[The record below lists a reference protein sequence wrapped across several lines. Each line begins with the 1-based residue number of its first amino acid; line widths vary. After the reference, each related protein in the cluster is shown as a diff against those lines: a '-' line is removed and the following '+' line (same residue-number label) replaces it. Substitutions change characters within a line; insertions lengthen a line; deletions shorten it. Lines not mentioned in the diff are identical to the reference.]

1 MTPNEPIPTPVNKDW
16 VELKLQASL
25 KDYVTREV
33 HDRDVEKL
41 SDDVKQIR
49 VSLWGPSTDGKV
61 PELQELRTAIGS
73 KLEKPSIWGI
83 VLPIIVALVTWAASK
98 AFGAPLG

>member
-1 MTPNEPIPTPVNKDW
+1 MTPNEPIPTPVNQEW
-16 VELKLQASL
+16 VELKLKASL

-33 HDRDVEKL
+33 HDRDAKEL
-41 SDDVKQIR
+41 RDDVQQIR
-49 VSLWGPSTDGKV
+49 CALWGPSTEGKD
-61 PELQELRTAIGS
+61 PELQKLWTAIGS

-83 VLPIIVALVTWAASK
+83 VIPIIVALVTWAASK